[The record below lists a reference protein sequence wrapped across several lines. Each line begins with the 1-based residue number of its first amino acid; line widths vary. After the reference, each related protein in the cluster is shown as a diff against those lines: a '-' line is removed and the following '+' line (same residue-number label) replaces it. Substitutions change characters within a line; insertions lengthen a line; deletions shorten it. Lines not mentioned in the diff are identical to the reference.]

1 MRAFPALALILLAAA
16 TACDAA
22 DRDFAKTVPADARG
36 AVEIS
41 NVSGSVSI
49 IGWERPEVEVKAKL
63 SAGVERVDVGS
74 DRGRTVI
81 KVVLPSM
88 SSRHGEAELEV
99 HVPRQ
104 SELEV
109 TAVSADLDTS
119 QMLGA
124 QRLKS
129 VSGDIRAELAAADFE
144 AKTVSGDI
152 KVRGN
157 AQAADVRVSTVSGD
171 LVVERSAGA
180 IDATTVSGD
189 LRVALDPAR
198 GARLHTTSGDI
209 TFSGALTRDA
219 SLEAETISG
228 DIVLKAR
235 GEAGYDY
242 EASSFSGD
250 LGNCFGK
257 EAESTSRHGPGTR
270 LNGSVGAGSA
280 RVRVRSMSGD
290 VDLCDH

>member
-1 MRAFPALALILLAAA
+1 MRTFPILALTLLAAA
-16 TACDAA
+16 TACNAA

-36 AVEIS
+36 TVEVS
-41 NVSGSVSI
+41 NVSGRVSI
-49 IGWERPEVEVKAKL
+49 VGWDRPEVEVKAKL
-63 SAGVERVDVGS
+63 GAGVERVDVIS
-74 DRGRTVI
+74 DRGRTLI
-81 KVVLPSM
+81 KVVLPRMSM
-88 SSRHGEAELEV
+88 RNGDAELDV
-99 HVPRQ
+99 HVPLQ

-119 QMLGA
+119 QLRGT

-129 VSGDIRAELAAADFE
+129 VSGDIRAELTAADFE

-157 AQAADVRVSTVSGD
+157 AQEADVRVSTVSGD

-189 LRVALDPAR
+189 LRVELDPAR

-209 TFSGALTRDA
+209 TFRGALTRGA

-228 DIVLKAR
+228 DVVLKAR

-242 EASSFSGD
+242 EATSFSGD
-250 LGNCFGK
+250 LDNCFGK
-257 EAESTSRHGPGTR
+257 EAENTSRHGPGTR

-280 RVRVRSMSGD
+280 RVRVRTMSGD
-290 VDLCDH
+290 VELCDR